1 MIADEQYVPI
11 AALNQYAYCP
21 HRCWRMFCA
30 GGFTDNAATIE
41 GSDLHRRVHTVGSGN
56 RDEVQ
61 QWRGIWLRSE
71 QYGLIG
77 KADLIEYRENLYCP
91 VEYKRGAQSD
101 WDNDALQLCGQ
112 ALCLEEMTGS
122 TVPVGFIYSTRLH
135 RREAVPLVGPVRMQT
150 VETIAAVR
158 EMLTSG
164 AMPPAI
170 YSKRCE
176 GCSLLEQ
183 CRPKLAAKVAK
194 YQEEN

>member
-1 MIADEQYVPI
+1 MIPEEHYVPV

-30 GGFTDNAATIE
+30 GGFIDNAATVE
-41 GSDLHRRVHTVGSGN
+41 GSALHRRVHTPGSGN

-77 KADLIEYRENLYCP
+77 RADLIEYREGQYCP
-91 VEYKRGAQSD
+91 VEYKRGAQND
-101 WDNDALQLCGQ
+101 WDNDAVQLCGQ

-122 TVPVGFIYSTRLH
+122 AVPVGFIYSTRLH
-135 RREAVPLVGPVRMQT
+135 RREAVVLIGAVRVQT
-150 VETIAAVR
+150 IETIAAVR
-158 EMLTSG
+158 AMLASG

-170 YSKRCE
+170 YTKRCE
-176 GCSLLEQ
+176 GCSLLNH
-183 CRPKLAAKVAK
+183 CRPKLVAKVSK
-194 YQEEN
+194 YREED